1 MRRVASIMLLMSLTA
16 GCQTKDDVEA
26 SSSGPPIMNSASAGA
41 IAGDMASRF
50 AEAVPTRSTPAIR
63 MRKDDTEF
71 STALEAA
78 LKAWGYKIVTD
89 DSNLSPKPLEL
100 SYSLHSFEDQVLA
113 RIATPTTA
121 LGRTYTVTAG
131 GASPSSPLS
140 ILQPE

>member
-1 MRRVASIMLLMSLTA
+1 
-16 GCQTKDDVEA
+16 
-26 SSSGPPIMNSASAGA
+26 MNSASAGA